1 MASRIPE
8 TPRLV
13 LTLTVAGLL
22 SGTFLVGVDAIT
34 RPMIAENRAAFYEKA
49 AYDVLP
55 GAERLERLEWRDGA
69 LEKPAGDEDAG
80 EGGAA
85 REWLY
90 AGYLESGELAGYAIP
105 GDGAGYQDT
114 IRLLYGFDPEKGR
127 IIGMFVLESKETP
140 GLGDQIYKNED
151 FVAAFRDLAVEP
163 EVVLVKGSA
172 AAANEVAGITG
183 ATVSSRAVVKII
195 NQTNERWLE
204 RLAGGE

>member
-55 GAERLERLEWRDGA
+55 GAERLERFEWRDGA
-69 LEKPAGDEDAG
+69 LAKPAAGAG
-80 EGGAA
+80 EEGAA

-195 NQTNERWLE
+195 NQANERWLE
-204 RLAGGE
+204 RLSKGE